1 MLKMAIEYFQQFEE
15 VEESSCSITREHFE
29 ELQKETGFMQAVE
42 QGLIRI
48 LNLDNGNVNLVSLI
62 KHRREP
68 LFGDYPEPIY
78 ISTLSE
84 IRMYRPENIGRLES
98 SVSDPEECIFCDPLI
113 CKKTPL
119 PKKRHGAV
127 IDGNEF
133 GIPISFPNLYPFCK
147 EHNVIVFA
155 NHFQSINDVTYA
167 DLENF
172 FNTTCELG
180 NELRIKGYRGM
191 WSIINFGKDAG
202 ASQSHPHAQV
212 GNKIK
217 MWGYEEDREMNA
229 ISYIFHKNRHQ
240 DPFEEYIQRMN
251 DTPNFIYKNNHVFI
265 LTPFAPQ
272 FSDQV
277 DIYLRAPVRNVTD
290 LWGTDK
296 KFSDSDRKIIIDS
309 ILGIFHALYRK
320 RNVRD
325 LNVSIHQSDFNS
337 NGSPY
342 RLHFHIM
349 PRKYKLGALEI
360 AQRIHVISVD
370 PLVTAKEVRE
380 HYYS

>member
-1 MLKMAIEYFQQFEE
+1 
-15 VEESSCSITREHFE
+15 
-29 ELQKETGFMQAVE
+29 MQVVK
-42 QGLIRI
+42 QGLIKI
-48 LNLDNGNVNLVSLI
+48 VNLDKNYVNLVSLI

-68 LFGDYPEPIY
+68 LFGDYPEPIS

-98 SVSDPEECIFCDPLI
+98 SVSNPEECIFCDPLVY
-113 CKKTPL
+113 KKTPV
-119 PKKRHGAV
+119 PKKRHGV
-127 IDGNEF
+127 IIDGNEF
-133 GIPISFPNLYPFCK
+133 GIPISFQNLYPFCK

-155 NHFQSINDVTYA
+155 NHFQSINDVTYT

-180 NELRIKGYRGM
+180 NELRVMGHRGM
-191 WSIINFGKDAG
+191 WSIINFGKEAG

-217 MWGYEEDREMNA
+217 MWGYDEDKEMNA
-229 ISYIFHKNRHQ
+229 ISYVFHKNRNQ
-240 DPFEEYIQRMN
+240 DPFEEYMKRMR
-251 DTPNFIYKNNHVFI
+251 DTQHFIYHNNHVFI

-277 DIYLRAPVRNVTD
+277 DIYLKSPVRNVTD
-290 LWGTDK
+290 LWGKDK
-296 KFSDSDRKIIIDS
+296 QFSDDDRKIIIDS
-309 ILGIFHALYRK
+309 ILGVFHALYRK

-325 LNVSIHQSDFNS
+325 LNVSIHQADFNP

-342 RLHFHIM
+342 RVHFHIM

-360 AQRIHVISVD
+360 AQRIHVVSVD
-370 PLVTAKEVRE
+370 PLVTAEAVRN
-380 HYYS
+380 HYYY